1 MKLTNL
7 QNIGTTFKKENI
19 FLATIQKSI
28 EDSKLEQVMREV
40 KGDEEVKSGILDKL
54 IHSEIVE
61 SVEADLFYK
70 DEKGYTRFSME
81 EPPETFVGD
90 NTDGKG
96 FLRNIVSVWSYYSE
110 EEVKEVLLDDS
121 FTIIAVTNFE
131 PIIKYHEDFNG

>member
-28 EDSKLEQVMREV
+28 KDSKLKEIMREV

-70 DEKGYTRFSME
+70 DENGYTRFIFKE
-81 EPPETFVGD
+81 EICF
-90 NTDGKG
+90 NR
-96 FLRNIVSVWSYYSE
+96 L
-110 EEVKEVLLDDS
+110 
-121 FTIIAVTNFE
+121 
-131 PIIKYHEDFNG
+131 HDFRVN